1 MRKHFGK
8 FIDQTTL
15 KFILVG
21 MVNTLFGGAVMFLC
35 YNLFSLSYWISS
47 ALNYLLGSLLSF
59 FLNKYFTFQSKKK
72 SFREVFRF
80 IVNILFS
87 YLIAYGIARPLARKI
102 LEAASFR
109 LRENLA
115 MAIGLILFTVI
126 NYLGQRFFVFRQ
138 EP

>member
-80 IVNILFS
+80 IVNILFC

-102 LEAASFR
+102 LGAASFR

-115 MAIGLILFTVI
+115 MAIGLFLFTVI